1 MTSLLLSKIFSS
13 LRTFG
18 GAVENNSLKNFEIG
32 FVNADIGEAET
43 FVNKKTFTKI
53 TNNSFLLICTFF
65 KVKVSQQR

>member
-18 GAVENNSLKNFEIG
+18 AAEENNSLKNFEIG
-32 FVNADIGEAET
+32 FVNADIGEAKT
-43 FVNKKTFTKI
+43 FVNKTIFTKI
-53 TNNSFLLICTFF
+53 TKNSFFLIRTFF